1 MNRLVAEA
9 EFELADP
16 VAVLDPLCEHL
27 IEHGADVRRES
38 DAWDVTLPIGVV
50 RLRRAGRATVARIET
65 DSLEHLYL
73 LKLSAASHLEEFA
86 EGEKVDIVWRGDG
99 ADVTTPPNYRRL
111 TVASAVEITPH
122 MRRLT
127 LTGPDIGRF
136 MTDQSFHVRLVIPQ
150 ADGLPTPRVGPDGK
164 IAWPENEPKPA
175 LRVYTIRRYDRDAGT
190 IDVDAVIH
198 ADPGPGAAWAAAAKA
213 GDLIG
218 MVGPGGG
225 GMPPE
230 SDWLLFAGDET
241 ALPAIGRMLETLPA
255 DARGEALLEIEDDG
269 ERQTLTAPAEVS
281 IRWLSR
287 AAGAPTLAEAVRAAA
302 IPENAASPYVWAASE
317 SAAAQSMRE
326 HLRGERGLPKDRQ
339 HVVAYWRKGRAD

>member
-27 IEHGADVRRES
+27 LEQGAEVRR
-38 DAWDVTLPIGVV
+38 DADTWDVTLRIGVV
-50 RLRRAGRATVARIET
+50 RLRRTGRAMVARLEA
-65 DSLEHLYL
+65 DSSENLYL
-73 LKLSAASHLEEFA
+73 LKMSAVSHLEGFA
-86 EGEKVDIVWRGDG
+86 EGETIDIVWRGDG

-111 TVASAVEITPH
+111 TVVSATDVTPH

-127 LTGPDIGRF
+127 LTGADIDRF
-136 MTDQSFHVRLVIPQ
+136 MTDQSFHVRLVIPHGG
-150 ADGLPTPRVGPDGK
+150 GLPTPRVGPDGK
-164 IAWPENEPKPA
+164 IVWPESEPKPA
-175 LRVYTIRRYDRDAGT
+175 LRVYTIRRYDKAART
-190 IDVDAVIH
+190 LDVDAVIH
-198 ADPGPGAAWAAAAKA
+198 ADPGPGAAWAATAKA

-225 GMPPE
+225 GMPPAN
-230 SDWLLFAGDET
+230 DWLLLGGDET
-241 ALPAIGRMLETLPA
+241 ALPAIGRMLENLPA

-269 ERQTLTAPAEVS
+269 ERQTLAAPAGVS

-287 AAGAPTLAEAVRAAA
+287 AMAAPTLAEAVRAAV
-302 IPENAASPYVWAASE
+302 IPDDATSPYVWAASE
-317 SAAAQSMRE
+317 SAAAQAMRE

-339 HVVAYWRKGRAD
+339 HVVAYWRKGGPD